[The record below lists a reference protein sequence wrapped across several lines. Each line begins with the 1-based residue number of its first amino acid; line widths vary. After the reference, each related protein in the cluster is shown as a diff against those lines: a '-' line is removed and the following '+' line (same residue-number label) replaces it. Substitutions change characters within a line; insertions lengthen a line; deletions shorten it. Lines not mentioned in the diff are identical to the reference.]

1 MNKSLFCSLLFFVS
15 VGLSA
20 QTGGDNRNEFLRRSS
35 AQAQEYRSGK
45 RQEYGAFLRRTWNAT
60 AESQPK
66 EDPFRR
72 GDAGRPAED
81 PPQDVVTPISDV
93 PAIPKTIP
101 LDEEAISRGSFPF
114 RFYGRTYKV
123 RYDNHDIPLP
133 SVGEQD
139 VAKAWDELAVSATP
153 LLDDCLTI
161 RDSESL
167 CDWAYLQLI
176 DSLST
181 TIYPSALNKRELL
194 FGFLMGMSGYN
205 IRFGRS
211 GDDLTCLYA
220 AEQIIYARPYFSKDG
235 AYFFRH
241 RPGQG
246 ALELSDSSPVAA
258 RPLDLTLTR
267 SPAFTSGHEMVRH
280 IETGGIGFD
289 FRIPQSQLDFYAS
302 SPHTEMYI
310 KADAPVSEA
319 VKETVYPALSSSI
332 SGLGEVDAVNKL
344 LGFVQGLMEY
354 RTDGSRWG
362 YEKWSFPEESFYY
375 LCGDCDDHAIL
386 FSRLVRDLVGLDVL
400 LVECEV
406 DGAPHETTAVRLS
419 EPLNGDTIL
428 YQGDVYYC
436 CEPTSNV
443 AKVGERRWKNYV
455 VKRLD
460 KVK

>member
-1 MNKSLFCSLLFFVS
+1 MSKSLFCSLLFFVS

-133 SVGEQD
+133 SVREQD

-181 TIYPSALNKRELL
+181 AIYPSALNKRELL

-241 RPGQG
+241 RPG
-246 ALELSDSSPVAA
+246 
-258 RPLDLTLTR
+258 
-267 SPAFTSGHEMVRH
+267 
-280 IETGGIGFD
+280 
-289 FRIPQSQLDFYAS
+289 
-302 SPHTEMYI
+302 
-310 KADAPVSEA
+310 
-319 VKETVYPALSSSI
+319 
-332 SGLGEVDAVNKL
+332 
-344 LGFVQGLMEY
+344 
-354 RTDGSRWG
+354 
-362 YEKWSFPEESFYY
+362 
-375 LCGDCDDHAIL
+375 
-386 FSRLVRDLVGLDVL
+386 
-400 LVECEV
+400 
-406 DGAPHETTAVRLS
+406 
-419 EPLNGDTIL
+419 
-428 YQGDVYYC
+428 
-436 CEPTSNV
+436 
-443 AKVGERRWKNYV
+443 
-455 VKRLD
+455 
-460 KVK
+460 

>member
-1 MNKSLFCSLLFFVS
+1 MSKFFFFPLLFFVS

-20 QTGGDNRNEFLRRSS
+20 QNGGDNRNEFLKRSNVL
-35 AQAQEYRSGK
+35 AQEYRSGK
-45 RQEYGAFLRRTWNAT
+45 RQEYGAFLRRTWNAA

-81 PPQDVVTPISDV
+81 PPQYVVTPIGDV

-101 LDEEAISRGSFPF
+101 SDVEAISRGSFPF

-123 RYDNHDIPLP
+123 RYDDHDIPLP

-181 TIYPSALNKRELL
+181 AIYPSSMNKRELL

-220 AEQIIYARPYFSKDG
+220 TEQIIYARPYFSKDG

-246 ALELSDSSPVAA
+246 SLELSDSAPEAT
-258 RPLDLTLTR
+258 RPLDFRLTK
-267 SPAFTSGHEMVRH
+267 SPAFASGLEQARH
-280 IETGGIGFD
+280 IETGGIGLD
-289 FRIPQSQLDFYAS
+289 FKIPQSLLDFYAS
-302 SPHTEMYI
+302 YPHTEMYI

-406 DGAPHETTAVRLS
+406 DGASHETTAVRLS